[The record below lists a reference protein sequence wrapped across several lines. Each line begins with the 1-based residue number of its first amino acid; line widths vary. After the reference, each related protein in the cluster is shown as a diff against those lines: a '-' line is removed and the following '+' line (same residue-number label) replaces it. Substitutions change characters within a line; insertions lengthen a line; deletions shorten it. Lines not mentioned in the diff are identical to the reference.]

1 MTMSSTQ
8 NSAFQAAAGFSPA
21 NSNTLWTGIAAGIL
35 LLWGVWV
42 LLSIYRGWATRN
54 LDRSAAAAS
63 AARWAV
69 LFMVMTFMLLS

>member
-8 NSAFQAAAGFSPA
+8 ISAFQAAAGFSPA
-21 NSNTLWTGIAAGIL
+21 NSNTLWTGIAMGIL

-54 LDRSAAAAS
+54 LD
-63 AARWAV
+63 
-69 LFMVMTFMLLS
+69 